1 MKARKAQ
8 KRKSAMAVFEHITVP
23 SPPTH
28 YLMLVGLARLVGLQ
42 SSKQIKPP
50 IQAPTTA
57 LTIAQS
63 TASGAQ
69 DLHCQ

>member
-1 MKARKAQ
+1 
-8 KRKSAMAVFEHITVP
+8 MAVFEYITVL

-28 YLMLVGLARLVGLQ
+28 YLILVGLAQLVGLQ

-50 IQAPTTA
+50 IQALTTA

-63 TASGAQ
+63 TASRAQ
-69 DLHCQ
+69 DLHYQ